1 MDTPVA
7 KPSPHQSD
15 FNDRC
20 AQVLSLLIQNGWM
33 AVTVS
38 GKPHKTT
45 RMAFGQIELL
55 NHLPDSFT
63 LDLWG

>member
-1 MDTPVA
+1 
-7 KPSPHQSD
+7 
-15 FNDRC
+15 
-20 AQVLSLLIQNGWM
+20 M

-55 NHLPDSFT
+55 NPLPDSFT